1 MIERHEERILT
12 RNIARD
18 PDTVPIQEDI
28 GLEFQLH
35 SGGDIHPEFFGFPGT
50 ENGPQGKTVVE

>member
-1 MIERHEERILT
+1 MIERHGEGLLT

-18 PDTVPIQEDI
+18 PDTVPIQEDV

-35 SGGDIHPEFFGFPGT
+35 SGGDIHPEVFGSPDT